1 MERIRTAEVSRSTTE
16 TTVRVKVNLDQ
27 SVAPKIDTPV
37 GFFNHMLEQL
47 GKHGLFGLEVQAEG
61 DLEVDGH
68 HTLEDV
74 GITLG
79 QAFKEALG
87 NKEGIQRYGSFDV
100 PMDDALARVVLDICG
115 RPYLVLKA
123 DFPQERIGWFETCL
137 VKEFLQ
143 AFCTYAG
150 ITLHVEVTGE
160 NSHHMVEALFKAL
173 GRALN
178 RAFSLDSRVSGV
190 PSTKGVLA

>member
-1 MERIRTAEVSRSTTE
+1 MGQQREASVQRSTKE
-16 TTVRVKVNLDQ
+16 TVVKVTVNLDT
-27 SVAPKIDTPV
+27 VTPPVIDTSI
-37 GFFNHMLEQL
+37 GFFNHMLEQI
-47 GKHGLFGLEVQAEG
+47 GKHGLLSLTVQAEG

-68 HTLEDV
+68 HTVEDV

-87 NKEGIQRYGSFDV
+87 TKEGIQRYGSGAV
-100 PMDDALARVVLDICG
+100 PMDDALAQVVLDICG

-123 DFPQERIGWFETCL
+123 DFPQERVGWFDTCM

-143 AFCTYAG
+143 AFCTYGG
-150 ITLHVEVTGE
+150 ITMHVEVTGL
-160 NSHHMVEALFKAL
+160 NSHHMVEAVFKAL
-173 GRALN
+173 GRALSQ
-178 RAFSLDSRVSGV
+178 AVAKDPRVSGV